1 MIVVNNVKDHDHNIV
16 CLVLFFTII
25 ALTALGRAVSSEACC
40 QWAILSVQLTRLVT
54 LPYYLL
60 GNDDNNHHTNVLD
73 SPISVYVLFMLN
85 GWVLGGGGTFRVFF
99 NKQYACC
106 LC

>member
-1 MIVVNNVKDHDHNIV
+1 MLRIMIIMNVCIA
-16 CLVLFFTII
+16 LFFTII

-40 QWAILSVQLTRLVT
+40 QWAPLGVQPTRPVT

-73 SPISVYVLFMLN
+73 NPFSVYVVYVEWLGL
-85 GWVLGGGGTFRVFF
+85 GWGR
-99 NKQYACC
+99 YI
-106 LC
+106 